1 MGIERLRKR
10 RAADN
15 PTFRPRVYPCRRTRF
30 GLEYGAHQIQ
40 GDRQVKSLRVRQI
53 GFLTFVALCLA
64 ASAALAKQQAK
75 APAPASAKAAAA
87 PANPNFVKAIGNP
100 SAPITMEVFG
110 DFQCPACRGFFEGSV
125 KQVIDDYVIP
135 GKVYLIH
142 RDFPLDMHPYARQA
156 ARLANAAAE
165 FGQFE
170 AIERALYDHQDE
182 WSTKGN
188 IDEVMA
194 TYFPPTQFKKFQ
206 AFESQHMS
214 EINASI
220 ERDRAMGVQRNVNQ
234 TPTIYITARGKTEAL
249 PGGGV
254 DYKLLKSYF
263 DYLLRQ

>member
-1 MGIERLRKR
+1 M
-10 RAADN
+10 
-15 PTFRPRVYPCRRTRF
+15 
-30 GLEYGAHQIQ
+30 
-40 GDRQVKSLRVRQI
+40 KSLPLRQI
-53 GFLTFVALCLA
+53 GFLTLVAFCVAMPA
-64 ASAALAKQQAK
+64 AFANPQTKTAT
-75 APAPASAKAAAA
+75 PASAKVAQKETA
-87 PANPNFVKAIGNP
+87 PPTFVKAIGNP
-100 SAPITMEVFG
+100 NAPITMEVFG
-110 DFQCPACRGFFEGSV
+110 DFQCPACRGFFEGTT

-142 RDFPLDMHPYARQA
+142 RDFPLEMHPYARQA

-182 WSTKGN
+182 WSARGN
-188 IDEVMA
+188 IDDVIA
-194 TYFPPTQFKKFQ
+194 SNFPPAQFKKFQ
-206 AFESQHMS
+206 AFESQHIS

-220 ERDRAMGVQRNVNQ
+220 ERDRALGMQRNVNQ
-234 TPTIYITARGKTEAL
+234 TPTIYITAHGKTEAL

>member
-1 MGIERLRKR
+1 
-10 RAADN
+10 
-15 PTFRPRVYPCRRTRF
+15 
-30 GLEYGAHQIQ
+30 
-40 GDRQVKSLRVRQI
+40 VKSLFVRPI
-53 GFLTFVALCLA
+53 RFLILFALCVFA
-64 ASAALAKQQAK
+64 TAALAKQQAK
-75 APAPASAKAAAA
+75 PPAASSAKVAAAA
-87 PANPNFVKAIGNP
+87 SNPTFQKAIGNP
-100 SAPITMEVFG
+100 NAPITMEVFG
-110 DFQCPACRGFFEGSV
+110 DFQCPACRGFFEGTT

-170 AIERALYDHQDE
+170 AVERALYDHQDE

-188 IDEVMA
+188 IDEVIA
-194 TYFPPTQFKKFQ
+194 TNFPAAQFKKFQ
-206 AFESQHMS
+206 TFETQHMN

-220 ERDRAMGVQRNVNQ
+220 ERDRSLGMQRNVNQ
-234 TPTIYITARGKTEAL
+234 TPTVYVTAHGKTEAL

>member
-1 MGIERLRKR
+1 MHTKS
-10 RAADN
+10 
-15 PTFRPRVYPCRRTRF
+15 
-30 GLEYGAHQIQ
+30 Q
-40 GDRQVKSLRVRQI
+40 GDLRVKLRPVRQI
-53 GFLTFVALCLA
+53 GFFTLAALCVVAPA
-64 ASAALAKQQAK
+64 AFAQSPTK
-75 APAPASAKAAAA
+75 APAPSSAKTPA
-87 PANPNFVKAIGNP
+87 PAANPTFLKTIGNP
-100 SAPITMEVFG
+100 NAPITMEVFG
-110 DFQCPACRGFFEGSV
+110 DFQCPACRGFFEGTV

-142 RDFPLDMHPYARQA
+142 RDFPLEMHPYARQA

-182 WSTKGN
+182 WSAKGN
-188 IDEVMA
+188 IDEVIA
-194 TYFPPTQFKKFQ
+194 TYFPPATFKKFQ

-220 ERDRAMGVQRNVNQ
+220 ERERTMGAQRNVNQ
-234 TPTIYITARGKTEAL
+234 TPTVYITSHGKTEAL

>member
-1 MGIERLRKR
+1 VKLR
-10 RAADN
+10 
-15 PTFRPRVYPCRRTRF
+15 P
-30 GLEYGAHQIQ
+30 
-40 GDRQVKSLRVRQI
+40 VRQI
-53 GFLTFVALCLA
+53 GFLPLVALGLI
-64 ASAALAKQQAK
+64 ASAAFAMPQTK
-75 APAPASAKAAAA
+75 APTPSSAKTAA
-87 PANPNFVKAIGNP
+87 PAANPTFLKTIGNP

-110 DFQCPACRGFFEGSV
+110 DFQCPACRGFFEGTV

-142 RDFPLDMHPYARQA
+142 RDFPLEMHPYARQA

-182 WSTKGN
+182 WSAKGN
-188 IDEVMA
+188 IDEVIA
-194 TYFPPTQFKKFQ
+194 TYFPPATFKKFQ

-220 ERDRAMGVQRNVNQ
+220 ERERTMGAQRNVNQ
-234 TPTIYITARGKTEAL
+234 TPTVYITSHGKTEAL

>member
-1 MGIERLRKR
+1 MKLLPI
-10 RAADN
+10 
-15 PTFRPRVYPCRRTRF
+15 
-30 GLEYGAHQIQ
+30 
-40 GDRQVKSLRVRQI
+40 RQI
-53 GFLTFVALCLA
+53 GFLTFVGLCVV
-64 ASAALAKQQAK
+64 ASVTLAKQQTK
-75 APAPASAKAAAA
+75 APTPSSAKAATAA
-87 PANPNFVKAIGNP
+87 ANPTFLKAIGNP
-100 SAPITMEVFG
+100 NAPITMEVFG
-110 DFQCPACRGFFEGSV
+110 DFQCPACRGFFESTV

-142 RDFPLDMHPYARQA
+142 RDFPLEMHPYARQA

-165 FGQFE
+165 LGQFE

-188 IDEVMA
+188 IDEVIA
-194 TYFPPTQFKKFQ
+194 ASFPPAQFKKFQ
-206 AFESQHMS
+206 VYESQHIS

-220 ERDRAMGVQRNVNQ
+220 ERERAMGMQRNVNQ
-234 TPTIYITARGKTEAL
+234 TPTIYITAHGKTEAL

>member
-1 MGIERLRKR
+1 
-10 RAADN
+10 
-15 PTFRPRVYPCRRTRF
+15 
-30 GLEYGAHQIQ
+30 
-40 GDRQVKSLRVRQI
+40 VKLPSVRQLR
-53 GFLTFVALCLA
+53 FLPLVALCLVTSVA
-64 ASAALAKQQAK
+64 FAQQATNAPASTSANPVATQATKATASTSAKLVAGQTTKAPASTSAKPVAALA
-75 APAPASAKAAAA
+75 
-87 PANPNFVKAIGNP
+87 NPTFQKTIGNS

-110 DFQCPACRGFFEGSV
+110 DFQCPACRTFFETTV

-135 GKVYLIH
+135 GKVYIVH

-182 WSTKGN
+182 WSAKGN

-194 TYFPPTQFKKFQ
+194 TYFPPAQFKKFQ
-206 AFESQHMS
+206 AFESQHMG

-220 ERDRAMGVQRNVNQ
+220 ERDHAAGMQRNVNQ
-234 TPTIYITARGKTEAL
+234 TPTVYVTAHGKTEAL

>member
-1 MGIERLRKR
+1 VKLLSVRKS
-10 RAADN
+10 
-15 PTFRPRVYPCRRTRF
+15 T
-30 GLEYGAHQIQ
+30 LLI
-40 GDRQVKSLRVRQI
+40 L
-53 GFLTFVALCLA
+53 VALCA
-64 ASAALAKQQAK
+64 ISSTVLAKQQAK
-75 APAPASAKAAAA
+75 SPAPSNAKPAAA
-87 PANPNFVKAIGNP
+87 PQGAANYEKAIGNP
-100 SAPITMEVFG
+100 NAPIKMEVFG
-110 DFQCPACRGFFEGSV
+110 DFQCPACRGFFESTV

-135 GKVYLIH
+135 GKVYIIH
-142 RDFPLDMHPYARQA
+142 RDFPLEMHPFARQA

-188 IDEVMA
+188 VDEVMA
-194 TYFPPTQFKKFQ
+194 TYFPPAQFKKFQ
-206 AFESQHMS
+206 TYESAHLS

-220 ERDRAMGVQRNVNQ
+220 ERDRALGMQRNVNQ
-234 TPTIYITARGKTEAL
+234 TPTVYITAHGKTEAL

>member
-1 MGIERLRKR
+1 M
-10 RAADN
+10 
-15 PTFRPRVYPCRRTRF
+15 
-30 GLEYGAHQIQ
+30 
-40 GDRQVKSLRVRQI
+40 KSHPVRQI
-53 GFLTFVALCLA
+53 GLLSFVTLCVLA
-64 ASAALAKQQAK
+64 PGVFARQQRK
-75 APAPASAKAAAA
+75 APAPSSEKAA
-87 PANPNFVKAIGNP
+87 PAAATPTFKKAIGNP
-100 SAPITMEVFG
+100 NAPITMEVFG
-110 DFQCPACRGFFEGSV
+110 DFQCPACRGFFETTV

-135 GKVYLIH
+135 GKVYIIH

-182 WSTKGN
+182 WSAKGN
-188 IDEVMA
+188 IDEVLA
-194 TYFPPTQFKKFQ
+194 SYFPAAQFKKFQ
-206 AFESQHMS
+206 AFETQHID

-220 ERDRAMGVQRNVNQ
+220 ERDHTMGMQRNVNQ
-234 TPTIYITARGKTEAL
+234 TPTIYITAHGKTEAL

>member
-1 MGIERLRKR
+1 MAS
-10 RAADN
+10 AAFAKKQTKAPASSTAKAAPAAAAN
-15 PTFRPRVYPCRRTRF
+15 PTFQKT
-30 GLEYGAHQIQ
+30 
-40 GDRQVKSLRVRQI
+40 
-53 GFLTFVALCLA
+53 
-64 ASAALAKQQAK
+64 
-75 APAPASAKAAAA
+75 
-87 PANPNFVKAIGNP
+87 IGNP

-110 DFQCPACRGFFEGSV
+110 DFQCPACRGFFETTV

-142 RDFPLDMHPYARQA
+142 RDFPLEMHPYARQA

-182 WSTKGN
+182 WSAKGN

-194 TYFPPTQFKKFQ
+194 SYFPQAQFKKFQ
-206 AFESQHMS
+206 AFESQHIS

-220 ERDRAMGVQRNVNQ
+220 ERDRAMGMQRNVNQ
-234 TPTIYITARGKTEAL
+234 TPTVYVTAHGKTEAL

>member
-1 MGIERLRKR
+1 MLTKS
-10 RAADN
+10 
-15 PTFRPRVYPCRRTRF
+15 
-30 GLEYGAHQIQ
+30 Q
-40 GDRQVKSLRVRQI
+40 GDRRVKSLPVRQI
-53 GFLTFVALCLA
+53 VFLTLVALCGV
-64 ASAALAKQQAK
+64 ASAAFAKPQAK
-75 APAPASAKAAAA
+75 APTPSSAKAA
-87 PANPNFVKAIGNP
+87 PSTPSNPNFLKAIGNP
-100 SAPITMEVFG
+100 NAPITMEVFG
-110 DFQCPACRGFFEGSV
+110 DFQCPACRGFFEGTV

-142 RDFPLDMHPYARQA
+142 RDFPLEMHPYARQA

-182 WSTKGN
+182 WTAKGN
-188 IDEVMA
+188 IDEVIA
-194 TYFPPTQFKKFQ
+194 ASFQPAQFKKFQ
-206 AFESQHMS
+206 AFESQHIG

-220 ERDRAMGVQRNVNQ
+220 ERERAMGMQRNVNQ
-234 TPTIYITARGKTEAL
+234 TPTVYITAHGKTEAL

>member
-1 MGIERLRKR
+1 MNSLPVR
-10 RAADN
+10 RN
-15 PTFRPRVYPCRRTRF
+15 
-30 GLEYGAHQIQ
+30 GLLI
-40 GDRQVKSLRVRQI
+40 L
-53 GFLTFVALCLA
+53 VALWVVTATAFATTQSTA
-64 ASAALAKQQAK
+64 ATEKAAATSPAK
-75 APAPASAKAAAA
+75 APKPASAKPASTA

-110 DFQCPACRGFFEGSV
+110 DFQCPACRGFFEGTV

-135 GKVYLIH
+135 GKVYLVH

-165 FGQFE
+165 FGKFE
-170 AIERALYDHQDE
+170 AMERALYDHQDD

-188 IDEVMA
+188 IDEVIA
-194 TYFPPTQFKKFQ
+194 SYFPPAEFKKFQ

-220 ERDRAMGVQRNVNQ
+220 ERDRAAGNQRNVNQ
-234 TPTIYITARGKTEAL
+234 TPTVYITSHGKTEAL

>member
-1 MGIERLRKR
+1 L
-10 RAADN
+10 
-15 PTFRPRVYPCRRTRF
+15 
-30 GLEYGAHQIQ
+30 
-40 GDRQVKSLRVRQI
+40 
-53 GFLTFVALCLA
+53 VALCLV
-64 ASAALAKQQAK
+64 ASAAFAQQTQK
-75 APAPASAKAAAA
+75 SPASPASAKPAAAA
-87 PANPNFVKAIGNP
+87 MNPNFVKAIGNP

-110 DFQCPACRGFFEGSV
+110 DFECPACRGFFETTV

-135 GKVYLIH
+135 GKVYIIH
-142 RDFPLDMHPYARQA
+142 RDFPLEMHPYARQA

-170 AIERALYDHQDE
+170 TMERALYDHQDD
-182 WSTKGN
+182 WVAKGN

-194 TYFPPTQFKKFQ
+194 GYFPPAQFKKFLT
-206 AFESQHMS
+206 FESQHMT

-220 ERDRAMGVQRNVNQ
+220 ERDRAMGMQRNVNQ
-234 TPTIYITARGKTEAL
+234 TPTIYITSHGKTEAL

>member
-1 MGIERLRKR
+1 
-10 RAADN
+10 
-15 PTFRPRVYPCRRTRF
+15 
-30 GLEYGAHQIQ
+30 
-40 GDRQVKSLRVRQI
+40 VKSLPVRQI
-53 GFLTFVALCLA
+53 VFLTLVALCGA
-64 ASAALAKQQAK
+64 ASAAFAKPQTK
-75 APAPASAKAAAA
+75 APTPSSAKAAPPTA
-87 PANPNFVKAIGNP
+87 ANPNFLKAIGNP
-100 SAPITMEVFG
+100 NAPITMEVFG
-110 DFQCPACRGFFEGSV
+110 DFQCPACRGFFEGTV

-142 RDFPLDMHPYARQA
+142 RDFPLEMHPYARQA

-182 WSTKGN
+182 WSAKGN
-188 IDEVMA
+188 IDEVIA
-194 TYFPPTQFKKFQ
+194 ASFQPAQFKKFQ
-206 AFESQHMS
+206 AFESQHIG

-220 ERDRAMGVQRNVNQ
+220 ERERAMGMQRNVNQ
-234 TPTIYITARGKTEAL
+234 TPTVYISAHGKTEAL